1 MSIKVTK
8 WRWKILHVEITKSG
22 FFFHLSNVFARNLY
36 FCKMNA
42 LKKRTTEERF
52 NTITHLAGVLFTFAA
67 AWIILKLGYE
77 SNWKNAFGVT
87 FFTCGMLLMYAAS
100 TLYHWWMPGRTK
112 RALRVLDHISIY
124 VMIAASYTPICIGV
138 VGGALGWTTFGVLW
152 GVALGGMVY
161 KITAMGRWPR
171 LSLLIYL
178 VMGWTFVFIAQPV
191 CQNISHAAL
200 LSLLAEGVFYT
211 SGTYFFAHD
220 ERPYY
225 HGVWHIFVL
234 LGSVG
239 HWLAILLILHP

>member
-1 MSIKVTK
+1 MGLSQAIETM
-8 WRWKILHVEITKSG
+8 EGG
-22 FFFHLSNVFARNLY
+22 FFFLLKNEFALNLY
-36 FCKMNA
+36 ICIMNV
-42 LKKRTTEERF
+42 LKKRTIEERF
-52 NTITHLAGVLFTFAA
+52 NTITHLAGVLFTLAA

-138 VGGALGWTTFGVLW
+138 VGGALGWTVFGVLW
-152 GVALGGMVY
+152 GVAIGGMIY

-191 CQNISHAAL
+191 CQNISHGAL

-220 ERPYY
+220 EHPYY
-225 HGVWHIFVL
+225 HGIWHIFVL
-234 LGSVG
+234 LGSVS